1 MSLKMTSGAA
11 VLPSGIVP
19 VPGTKTRASPSGR
32 KGASGIE
39 LTDTQVSDLRAAADQ
54 VQIVG
59 ARYPEENDRMTNLEA
74 PLPPE

>member
-1 MSLKMTSGAA
+1 LA
-11 VLPSGIVP
+11 VPIDG
-19 VPGTKTRASPSGR
+19 TRAGEPVAHLQLSG
-32 KGASGIE
+32 
-39 LTDTQVSDLRAAADQ
+39 LRAAADQ